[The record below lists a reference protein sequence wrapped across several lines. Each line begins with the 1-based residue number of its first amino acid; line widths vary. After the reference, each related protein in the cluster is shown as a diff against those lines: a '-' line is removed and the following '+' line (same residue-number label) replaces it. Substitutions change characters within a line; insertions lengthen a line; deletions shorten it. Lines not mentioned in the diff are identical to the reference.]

1 MNFAEKLRIAVP
13 EGLGV
18 CVGLDPLLD
27 KLPAK
32 CRASK
37 EPIYDFNAAIIEAT
51 ADAVSAY
58 KPNLAFY
65 ECLGVSG
72 WLQLEKTIACIPKDK
87 LVILDAKRGDIGS
100 TASAYADALFNG
112 LGGDCCTVNPYLG
125 GDAISPFLSDPE
137 HGAFVLAVTSNP
149 GGADLQELRIE
160 GRPLY
165 LHVIELC
172 RRLNGNRNI
181 GLVAGA
187 TRPELWP
194 MLLDTAGDLPLLI
207 PGVGAQGGDPKV
219 LRQLL
224 QGYPAPALVNSSRAI
239 IFASSGDNFAEAA
252 KKAAQSLRDE
262 LIG

>member
-1 MNFAEKLRIAVP
+1 MNFAEKLRAAVP
-13 EGLGV
+13 HGLGV
-18 CVGLDPLLD
+18 CVGLDPLPD

-32 CRASK
+32 CRASA

-51 ADAVSAY
+51 VDSAAAY

-65 ECLGVSG
+65 ERFGVSG
-72 WLQLEKTIACIPKDK
+72 WRQLEKTIACIPKDK
-87 LVILDAKRGDIGS
+87 IVILDAKRGDIGS
-100 TASAYADALFNG
+100 TAAAYASAMFES

-125 GDAISPFLSDPE
+125 SDALTPFLADPE

-149 GGADLQELRIE
+149 GGADLQELKIE

-172 RRLNGNRNI
+172 RRLNQNHNV

-194 MLLDTAGDLPLLI
+194 MLLEAAGNLPLLI

-224 QGYPAPALVNSSRAI
+224 QSYPAPCLVNSSRAI
-239 IFASSGDNFAEAA
+239 IFASSGDDFAEAA
-252 KKAAQSLRDE
+252 KRAARSLRDE
-262 LIG
+262 LVG